1 MPQNLN
7 NQLDIEVIRNMKL
20 THFSFVVLLFISLSS
35 CVTSNRQDVRPGID
49 GLHRVII
56 RVDDITEGSREAVK
70 QADAYCMEINKQAFF
85 FNDEG
90 KGKGAPKPAANAP
103 TANPAAGKAAAPAAG
118 GEDSEASSVSAEK
131 KYTVDM
137 LFKCL

>member
-1 MPQNLN
+1 
-7 NQLDIEVIRNMKL
+7 MKIITL
-20 THFSFVVLLFISLSS
+20 ITALGLSS

-70 QADAYCMEINKQAFF
+70 QADSYCAEINKQAFF

-90 KGKGAPKPAANAP
+90 KGKAAPKPAANAP
-103 TANPAAGKAAAPAAG
+103 TANPAAGKAAAAPSGDEDG
-118 GEDSEASSVSAEK
+118 GEASSVSTEK